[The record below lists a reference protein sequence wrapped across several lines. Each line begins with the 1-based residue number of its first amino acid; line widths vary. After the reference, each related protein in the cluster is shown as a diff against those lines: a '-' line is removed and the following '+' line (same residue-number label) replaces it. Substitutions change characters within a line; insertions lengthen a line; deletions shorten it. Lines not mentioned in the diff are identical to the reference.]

1 MKKKNKESFLKALSN
16 NFYMLRLLW
25 KACPWKI
32 LYTTLITVLD
42 TLLGL
47 VNLYF
52 LRYAVNIAQTGG
64 NYFDAVKFLCI
75 LFLIYVVYHIVTSC
89 VDVKLQPYFTYT
101 IHRKMKTMSLKKM
114 AECELFCYEDPEY
127 YNTYTRA
134 MAECSGRVDTVF
146 NSSITVINAG
156 ISLVGSGILACLIDP
171 LVLIFA
177 FFPFLVNKIR
187 KKKTI

>member
-52 LRYAVNIAQTGG
+52 LRCQVSVYPVFDLCGLSHRDILRGCQATAVF
-64 NYFDAVKFLCI
+64 Y
-75 LFLIYVVYHIVTSC
+75 IY
-89 VDVKLQPYFTYT
+89 
-101 IHRKMKTMSLKKM
+101 
-114 AECELFCYEDPEY
+114 DPSQNE
-127 YNTYTRA
+127 NNVP
-134 MAECSGRVDTVF
+134 EKDG
-146 NSSITVINAG
+146 
-156 ISLVGSGILACLIDP
+156 
-171 LVLIFA
+171 
-177 FFPFLVNKIR
+177 
-187 KKKTI
+187 